1 MKPSAYFFKT
11 ALNHLRRGGQRNLI
25 AFLCVVFGVMSLV
38 AMTTLARS
46 IEQMLVLKPV
56 ELIGADLT
64 LDRANENFISA
75 EEEAGLQEMMT
86 SGKISDYTLM
96 DYTTTLA
103 FHRQGS
109 NALVMPSY
117 GMGVDPAKYPLA
129 GNLTIAEPKNA
140 ALAQLLANAGD
151 VIITKDLA
159 SSEKLSVGDPLQLS
173 DLDYGISINAV
184 IRGIASD
191 TPNHQGSKVY
201 FSHQTAQE
209 LMGTVR
215 TSNTVLV
222 NSPDPETAK
231 TALETAGWRVF
242 TATALADATA
252 ASEGMLAMMVNDIGL
267 LGLLVGGI
275 GIANTMH
282 VLLKRREKE
291 VAIWKSIGYNTRQIE
306 RMFLSEAAIL
316 GAAGSLVG
324 VGLGVLLSLG
334 ITGLFSRITTVLVI
348 THPSAIEAL
357 SGFIIGILTTL
368 AFTLMAI
375 VSSSQVPP
383 LALLRHEEI
392 KSTDLPKG
400 KMVGLA
406 LFVGI
411 LFLAVTVW
419 VLKSFLAG
427 ILVLAGTIFFL
438 WIMGL
443 ILLGLVKLVLKLF
456 KLKNWPLARIARNNL
471 MKRSSSLLIAMV
483 ALFVGVEMLAI
494 GAVISQSGSNVIK
507 AINQSSSIENL
518 AIYAAPGE
526 ESNVRAKLSALQITD
541 FRTSHQYQVKQVT
554 VNGQSDQTLSP
565 IFFSRPDANGL
576 TLDGDA
582 WMSYDNAAY
591 LPQYF
596 RANYGDTLQVTL
608 LDGST
613 VDLYVA
619 GTYSTEQ
626 DIAWPG
632 TADRI
637 LISDKTAQK
646 LGTASSSQFYM
657 SLDPEKLSTDTT
669 ALENALPA
677 ATVISMSEFQA
688 HYARQYNNLFLFI
701 AAMAGLAILAALL
714 LIANSINLT
723 MLDRRYE
730 IGVFKSLGYSRGQI
744 FLIQVLEYSLMALIV
759 SLVGMGTI
767 QLFLVLIRAV
777 GGAMGSLLILTP
789 VAFLV
794 ILLLT
799 VGLTV
804 LVVIASCWN
813 PTKVSPILTFN
824 DRE

>member
-1 MKPSAYFFKT
+1 MNSSAYFFKT
-11 ALNHLRRGGQRNLI
+11 ALHHLWRGGQRNLI
-25 AFLCVVFGVMSLV
+25 AFFCVVFGVMSLV
-38 AMTTLARS
+38 AMTTLAQS
-46 IEQMLVLKPV
+46 IQQMLVLKPV

-64 LDRANENFISA
+64 LDRVNENFISA
-75 EEEAGLQEMMT
+75 EEEAGLQEMVAN
-86 SGKISDYTLM
+86 GQISDYTLM
-96 DYTTTLA
+96 DYNTTLA
-103 FHRQGS
+103 FHRQDS
-109 NALVMPSY
+109 NTLIMPSF

-129 GNLTIAEPKNA
+129 GNLTLTSPKNA
-140 ALAQLLANAGD
+140 SLPQLLANVGD
-151 VIITKDLA
+151 VVITKDLA
-159 SSEKLSVGDPLQLS
+159 SSEKLAVGDTLQLS
-173 DLDYGISINAV
+173 DLNYGISINAV

-201 FSHQTAQE
+201 FSHQTAQK
-209 LMGTVR
+209 LMGTLR

-222 NSPDPETAK
+222 NSQNPETAQ
-231 TALETAGWRVF
+231 TALEAAGWRVF
-242 TATALADATA
+242 TAVALANTTS

-275 GIANTMH
+275 GIANTMQ

-291 VAIWKSIGYNTRQIE
+291 VAIWKSIGYNTHQIE
-306 RMFLSEAAIL
+306 KMFLTEAGIL
-316 GAAGSLVG
+316 GFAGSLVG
-324 VGLGVLLSLG
+324 VGLGVLVSLG
-334 ITGLFSRITTVLVI
+334 ITGLFSRITTVLVV
-348 THPSAIEAL
+348 THPSALEAL
-357 SGFIIGILTTL
+357 SGFVIGILTTL

-375 VSSSQVPP
+375 VSSSQVAP
-383 LALLRHEEI
+383 LTLLRHEEI
-392 KSTDLPKG
+392 KSADLPKG

-406 LFVGI
+406 LFVAAI
-411 LFLAVTVW
+411 FLAVTVW
-419 VLKSFLAG
+419 VLKSFLTG

-443 ILLGLVKLVLKLF
+443 LLLGLVKLVLKLF

-494 GAVISQSGSNVIK
+494 GAVITQSGANVVN
-507 AINQSSSIENL
+507 AINQAKSVENL
-518 AIYAAPGE
+518 AIYTAPQQ
-526 ESNVRAKLSALQITD
+526 ESNVQAGLAALQVTS
-541 FRTSHQYQVKQVT
+541 FRESHHYQVKQIAL
-554 VNGQSDQTLSP
+554 NGQIDQTLSP
-565 IFFSRPDANGL
+565 TLISRPDVTGL
-576 TLDGDA
+576 TIDGDA

-596 RANYGDTLQVTL
+596 GANYGDTLQVTL

-619 GTYSTEQ
+619 GTYSLEKSI
-626 DIAWPG
+626 DWPG
-632 TADRI
+632 NTDQI
-637 LISDKTAQK
+637 LISEETAQK
-646 LGTASSSQFYM
+646 LGTASSSQFYL
-657 SLDPEKLSTDTT
+657 SLAPESLATDAATLEST
-669 ALENALPA
+669 LPTS
-677 ATVISMSEFQA
+677 TVISMPEYQA
-688 HYARQYNNLFLFI
+688 HYVRQYNNLFMFI

-744 FLIQVLEYSLMALIV
+744 FLTQVLEYSLMAFIV
-759 SLVGMGTI
+759 SLVGLGI
-767 QLFLVLIRAV
+767 IELFLVLMRL
-777 GGAMGSLLILTP
+777 GGGMIGSLLTLTP
-789 VAFLV
+789 VAFLA

-799 VGLTV
+799 VGLTA